1 MSLLLSD
8 AQVPRVR
15 VVANTVEI
23 PQSLFVEKTGM
34 IPEIR
39 TAQGPQTSE
48 SLSTKTTVAGKIN
61 HETVVQGV
69 AQKIEMD
76 SFIDDLST
84 VDSKGSSHQD
94 CEGLSHVGKQSG
106 SMQQQQHQDSNQQ
119 QYRRHATQEKKG
131 ERRKGMVKEERRR
144 KEGKPKT
151 QSTSR
156 SRRT

>member
-1 MSLLLSD
+1 MSLFLSD

-106 SMQQQQHQDSNQQ
+106 SMQQQQHQDSNQ
-119 QYRRHATQEKKG
+119 HATQEKKG

-144 KEGKPKT
+144 QEGKPKT